1 MLSLPHQSDS
11 SNSFRLEASVFRVY
25 QIQNHY
31 ASARQRC
38 SYGIWVW
45 QFIRCS
51 ATTNQTSSLRSS
63 TFSSWKKL
71 HIYLSVC
78 LQREVSTKRAAPRQT
93 TTKIKFECPCHF
105 RQFGLIHRPN
115 YLTLRNKWG
124 LTTTLTKSAVSFFRC
139 HLSESPRDLLA
150 IRVDKYLLGCF
161 ALYIVLSNVVYAST
175 LWA

>member
-1 MLSLPHQSDS
+1 MDMLLECVTVSMFCSSDGFSFSCSTWCKQKNKMLLLPHQSHS
-11 SNSFRLEASVFRVY
+11 SNSFRLQSVLGLLCRT
-25 QIQNHY
+25 QNKKNSFET
-31 ASARQRC
+31 ASAPAD
-38 SYGIWVW
+38 YY
-45 QFIRCS
+45 
-51 ATTNQTSSLRSS
+51 
-63 TFSSWKKL
+63 KK
-71 HIYLSVC
+71 
-78 LQREVSTKRAAPRQT
+78 
-93 TTKIKFECPCHF
+93 KIIECPCHF